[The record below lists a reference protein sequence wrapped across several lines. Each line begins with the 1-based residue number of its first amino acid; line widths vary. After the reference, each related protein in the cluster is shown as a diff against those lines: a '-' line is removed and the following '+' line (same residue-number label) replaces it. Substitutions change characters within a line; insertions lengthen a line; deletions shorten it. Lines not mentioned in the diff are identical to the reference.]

1 MLYSSTAARFE
12 DVYSDFAEFC
22 SSSNRTDVKKY
33 FDKNW
38 KTCLPMWSN
47 FERSKC
53 FSAGNTTTN
62 RIESNWMQLKMV
74 LGKRTSIDKTVDALL
89 QHQSHVI
96 DQISYGI
103 QSTLADCND
112 DFN

>member
-47 FERSKC
+47 FERKQVLTRLLLVSSSINLTLSIKYPTG
-53 FSAGNTTTN
+53 FSAVFGVHAHLDLYP
-62 RIESNWMQLKMV
+62 RCFAEYPV
-74 LGKRTSIDKTVDALL
+74 L
-89 QHQSHVI
+89 
-96 DQISYGI
+96 
-103 QSTLADCND
+103 
-112 DFN
+112 